1 MVQQHPHREVNKQ
14 PHDIIQGGDEWTG
27 SQGRID
33 LVVVQDQRNQGPE
46 DRGENNYSKQGDTN
60 HHAQRGIFKVTR
72 NAENQRS

>member
-14 PHDIIQGGDEWTG
+14 PHNIIQGGDERTG

-46 DRGENNYSKQGDTN
+46 DGGEDN
-60 HHAQRGIFKVTR
+60 HS
-72 NAENQRS
+72 E